1 MSKRK
6 KRYFCPELFKE
17 TMKNL
22 VIGFC
27 LLGILASCGDG
38 KKKTDPFI
46 ALTEQIDSINNVETD
61 SVTSDSYAEEEEIP
75 IAADES
81 FADFFY
87 NFASDEAFQRSRIIF
102 PLPLYEEKH
111 VTRIEKTK
119 WKYDP
124 IFSKEAAYTTIFD
137 KEEDME
143 VEKDT
148 ALRSVQIDWIYLAEN
163 KIKRYYFERK
173 DNQWVLEA
181 INKIKTAYK
190 VKNKEAENFY
200 AFYERFSQD
209 SVFQRQRLRRPL
221 AFVTSDP
228 EDEFQIL
235 ETTLDEGQWFTFRP
249 PIMKARLTNVH
260 YGQPE
265 ATDSKYK
272 IVEYKGFGNG
282 FSNVL
287 YFERKGGVWKL
298 TKFEDLS
305 D

>member
-1 MSKRK
+1 
-6 KRYFCPELFKE
+6 
-17 TMKNL
+17 MKNL

-27 LLGILASCGDG
+27 LLGMLASCRDG
-38 KKKTDPFI
+38 KKKADPF
-46 ALTEQIDSINNVETD
+46 AGLTEQIDSIHAETD
-61 SVTSDSYAEEEEIP
+61 SVPSITYAEEEEEEEIP
-75 IAADES
+75 VTADES

-87 NFASDEAFQRSRIIF
+87 NFASDEAFQRSRTVF

-111 VTRIEKTK
+111 VTRIEPPH

-124 IFSKEAAYTTIFD
+124 LFSQEDAYTILFD
-137 KEEDME
+137 QEEDME

-148 ALRSVQIDWIYLAEN
+148 ALRSVQIDWIYLTEN

-173 DNQWVLEA
+173 NNQWVLEA
-181 INKIKTAYK
+181 INKIKTNYQDDK
-190 VKNKEAENFY
+190 KGPEDFY
-200 AFYERFSQD
+200 AFYKHFSQD
-209 SVFQRQRLRRPL
+209 SVFQRQRLHRPL
-221 AFVTSDP
+221 VFVTSDP

-265 ATDSKYK
+265 KEDSNRK

-287 YFERKGGVWKL
+287 YFERKGGIWKL